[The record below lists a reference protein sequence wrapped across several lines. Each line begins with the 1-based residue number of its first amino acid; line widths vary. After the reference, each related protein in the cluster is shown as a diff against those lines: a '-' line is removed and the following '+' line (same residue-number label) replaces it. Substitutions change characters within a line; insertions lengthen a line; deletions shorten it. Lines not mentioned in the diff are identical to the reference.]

1 VHETIEDRGVNE
13 SKKLLGRTFQ
23 NRWIP
28 NEVIQEKNLNSLQAY
43 ELLKPAMNNMSK
55 TYY

>member
-1 VHETIEDRGVNE
+1 MHETIEDRGVNE